1 MTKRRKAERMSRI
14 GLVAGE
20 GSLPLIFSRIA
31 RDKGDTVVVFG
42 LKGVTSPDI
51 EKHADKVHWLDWG
64 HLEKGLLLLAMER
77 LKKIIMLGK
86 LDKRL
91 FFNNADKLDNKA
103 RGIIT
108 KLGDNKDYALLNEAK
123 KFFGRLGVEVMDP
136 TAYLKDLIPSRGV
149 LTRRQPTDEES
160 ADIGYGTEVAR
171 SSSGFDIG
179 QAVAV
184 KNKTVIAVEAV
195 EGTDEMI
202 KRAGSLAKGGFVVVK
217 TARPEQDMR
226 FDVPLV
232 GLSTVS
238 TLADAGGTALAL
250 ESGRMFLIEKEEL
263 TGLADEKGIAI
274 VVL

>member
-1 MTKRRKAERMSRI
+1 MPKI

-20 GSLPLIFSRIA
+20 GSLPVIFAKIA
-31 RDKGDTVVVFG
+31 KEKGDTVVVFG
-42 LKGVTSPDI
+42 LKGVTSP
-51 EKHADKVHWLDWG
+51 ELEAHVERVHWLDWG

-91 FFNNADKLDNKA
+91 FFNNADKLDDKA
-103 RGIIT
+103 KKIIS
-108 KLGDNKDYALLNEAK
+108 KLGDNKDYALLNEAR
-123 KFFGRLGVEVMDP
+123 KFFGKLGVEVMDS
-136 TAYLKDLIPSRGV
+136 TTYLKELIPSRGI
-149 LTRRQPTDEES
+149 LTKRHPTEEES
-160 ADIGYGTEVAR
+160 ADIKYGTEVAK

-184 KNKTVIAVEAV
+184 KNKTVIAVEAI

-202 KRAGSLAKGGFVVVK
+202 RRAGSLAKAGFVVVK
-217 TARPEQDMR
+217 TARPDQDMR

-232 GLSTVS
+232 GLSTVK

-250 ESGRMFLIEKEEL
+250 ESGKMLLIEKAEVVRF
-263 TGLADEKGIAI
+263 ADEKGIAI
-274 VVL
+274 IVI